1 MDAGILRQ
9 DEVRYE
15 LSCQLLFLIICV
27 AIGSSVALII
37 TNKLCKL
44 RLSLPTKYNT
54 VSAARCSFRSQGLV
68 KGFSVLGVL
77 LAAAVMKEQRWK
89 STRSKTRPQK
99 LPLTLN
105 SHLPLFLLNAMIGR
119 QSQKLKG
126 DALFKSTCCL
136 YQLGS
141 LAPHQTFSGKPY

>member
-1 MDAGILRQ
+1 M
-9 DEVRYE
+9 
-15 LSCQLLFLIICV
+15 IIWV

-37 TNKLCKL
+37 PNKLCKL

-105 SHLPLFLLNAMIGR
+105 SHLPLFLLNTMIGR

-136 YQLGS
+136 Y
-141 LAPHQTFSGKPY
+141 